1 MCVCVC
7 VCVRDDSFFHF
18 HNVSCSLWIFLQF
31 DRFILQH
38 RNRVVCECEWKWK
51 RNGLWEKW
59 ALWEIC
65 PYCEVQMSECM
76 CVRVQKSS
84 LTSRTLTSLFFSV
97 LQAMVETVN
106 NLLQVRSQAA
116 WRELS
121 VAEQLRCAT
130 MLLDTV
136 ETGAFMLADNLLK
149 TDTIQEST
157 DNIREFTK
165 QVLAHAKRMFTCKS
179 LCTYFIVS
187 YCLFWFL
194 LSWGDKN
201 KLNNRW
207 IKPFYW
213 IKKIWCFYA
222 HEGNSYADS

>member
-1 MCVCVC
+1 MCA
-7 VCVRDDSFFHF
+7 CVRDDSFFHF
-18 HNVSCSLWIFLQF
+18 HNVSCSPWIFLQF

-38 RNRVVCECEWKWK
+38 RDRVECECEWKWK
-51 RNGLWEKW
+51 RNGLWERW

-76 CVRVQKSS
+76 CVWVQKSS
-84 LTSRTLTSLFFSV
+84 LTSETLTSLFFSL

-106 NLLQVRSQAA
+106 NLLQERSQAA

-165 QVLAHAKRMFTCKS
+165 RVILCACAFTCESVMRMHILHWSNQISHSCLPLLVLIS
-179 LCTYFIVS
+179 LVTRRQITS
-187 YCLFWFL
+187 
-194 LSWGDKN
+194 
-201 KLNNRW
+201 
-207 IKPFYW
+207 
-213 IKKIWCFYA
+213 
-222 HEGNSYADS
+222 

>member
-1 MCVCVC
+1 
-7 VCVRDDSFFHF
+7 
-18 HNVSCSLWIFLQF
+18 
-31 DRFILQH
+31 
-38 RNRVVCECEWKWK
+38 
-51 RNGLWEKW
+51 
-59 ALWEIC
+59 
-65 PYCEVQMSECM
+65 M
-76 CVRVQKSS
+76 CVRVQLP
-84 LTSRTLTSLFFSV
+84 LTSRNADIFVFFCSV

-165 QVLAHAKRMFTCKS
+165 QA
-179 LCTYFIVS
+179 
-187 YCLFWFL
+187 
-194 LSWGDKN
+194 LSPLKV
-201 KLNNRW
+201 
-207 IKPFYW
+207 
-213 IKKIWCFYA
+213 
-222 HEGNSYADS
+222 

>member
-1 MCVCVC
+1 MSASESEREMVYGKGG
-7 VCVRDDSFFHF
+7 HF
-18 HNVSCSLWIFLQF
+18 GKYVLIVKF
-31 DRFILQH
+31 R
-38 RNRVVCECEWKWK
+38 
-51 RNGLWEKW
+51 
-59 ALWEIC
+59 
-65 PYCEVQMSECM
+65 CM

-179 LCTYFIVS
+179 QCTYFIELIRFHPRVS
-187 YCLFWFL
+187 CCLF
-194 LSWGDKN
+194 
-201 KLNNRW
+201 
-207 IKPFYW
+207 
-213 IKKIWCFYA
+213 
-222 HEGNSYADS
+222 